1 MYQQNYPQQNQQVH
15 PQVQPQTGFNNP
27 TEVVSPKPNI
37 IFDNETKEILNQTYN
52 EMING
57 MINLAIKRFAETK
70 EYKEYFVKKEFR
82 ELVIVKEEFE
92 ETTPDFNETS
102 STSNSTQ
109 VHSTP
114 GNNLNNLNNSNSAI
128 SAVSAW

>member
-1 MYQQNYPQQNQQVH
+1 MYQQNYPQQNQPVH
-15 PQVQPQTGFNNP
+15 PQTQPGFNNP

-37 IFDNETKEILNQTYN
+37 IFDDETKEILNQTYK

-82 ELVIVKEEFE
+82 ELVIVKEETE
-92 ETTPDFNETS
+92 EITPDFNETP
-102 STSNSTQ
+102 STSNLTPVQST
-109 VHSTP
+109 S
-114 GNNLNNLNNSNSAI
+114 GNNSNSAI